1 MTNQYEETRNFW
13 NEEIPRGNLLIPNDQ
28 VIIFIK
34 RNFRDNKNAV
44 VLDFGCGGGRN
55 TVALLNEGYSV
66 VAMDY
71 TESAVQMTKEKC
83 EKLNSKKVNVIQNK
97 GSEIP
102 LNDCSVDAVVA
113 DGSLFC
119 VAKEEIVKNI
129 IALKRVMKADGLLWA
144 DFRTKNDSLHGKGE
158 EISSNFFRLESG
170 TGREGCSYYFTDEE
184 DLRDIFSLAGLE
196 IISLDDYSY
205 SENNREIINSWYH
218 VVAKKN

>member
-1 MTNQYEETRNFW
+1 MTLLIVLCKITL
-13 NEEIPRGNLLIPNDQ
+13 NLLIPNDK

-34 RNFRDNKNAV
+34 RNFSDKSDIV

-83 EKLNSKKVNVIQNK
+83 EKIKATEVKVIQNK
-97 GSEIP
+97 GLDIP
-102 LNDCSVDAVVA
+102 LDDCSIDAVVA

-119 VAKEEIVKNI
+119 VSKEEIVKNI
-129 IALKRVMKADGLLWA
+129 SALKRVMKYDGLIWA
-144 DFRTKNDSLHGKGE
+144 DFRTKKDSLFGKGE
-158 EISSNFFRLESG
+158 EISTNFFRLESG